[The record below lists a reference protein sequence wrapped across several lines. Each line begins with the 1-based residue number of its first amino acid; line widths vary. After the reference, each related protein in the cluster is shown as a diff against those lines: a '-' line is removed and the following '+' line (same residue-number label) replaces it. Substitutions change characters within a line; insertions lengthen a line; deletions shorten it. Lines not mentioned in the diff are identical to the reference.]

1 MKGIRER
8 AMEYG
13 VQSLFDVEALS
24 LLLGIKQDLLSEV
37 LTIKQFKERYP
48 MMKLTAIQK
57 QKVEALFEVMKRLGQ
72 EEVDAKIRANSPQAV
87 YRLVKWEMASL
98 KKEEFRVVL
107 LDTKCKVIGIRKI
120 SEGSLTASIV
130 HPREVFK
137 EAILESAY
145 SFIVVHNHPSG
156 ETTPSKEDIAIT
168 KRLQE
173 VGQVM
178 GIQLLDHVIVSSE
191 GYTSLKDGGYL

>member
-8 AMEYG
+8 AIEYG

-24 LLLGIKQDLLSEV
+24 LLLGINQDLLSEV
-37 LTIKQFKERYP
+37 LTIKQFKERYQ
-48 MMKLTAIQK
+48 MMKLTTIQK

-72 EEVDAKIRANSPQAV
+72 EEVDSKTRANSPQAV
-87 YRLVKWEMASL
+87 YQLVKWEMASL

-107 LDTKCKVIGIRKI
+107 MDAKCKVIGIRKI

-145 SFIVVHNHPSG
+145 SFIAVHNHPSG
-156 ETTPSKEDIAIT
+156 ETTPSKEDVAIT
-168 KRLQE
+168 KRLKE

-191 GYTSLKDGGYL
+191 GYTSLKDEGYF

>member
-1 MKGIRER
+1 MREIRER

-24 LLLGIKQDLLSEV
+24 LLLGINQDLLSEV
-37 LTIKQFKERYP
+37 LTIKQFKERYQL
-48 MMKLTAIQK
+48 MKLTTIQK
-57 QKVEALFEVMKRLGQ
+57 QRVEALFELIKRLGQ
-72 EEVDAKIRANSPQAV
+72 EEVDSKARANSPRAV
-87 YRLVKWEMASL
+87 YQLVRWEMASL
-98 KKEEFRVVL
+98 KKEEFRILL

-137 EAILESAY
+137 EAILGSAY
-145 SFIVVHNHPSG
+145 SFIAVHNHPSG
-156 ETTPSKEDIAIT
+156 ETTPSKEDVAIT

-191 GYTSLKDGGYL
+191 GYTSLKDEGYL

>member
-1 MKGIRER
+1 M
-8 AMEYG
+8 
-13 VQSLFDVEALS
+13 
-24 LLLGIKQDLLSEV
+24 
-37 LTIKQFKERYP
+37 
-48 MMKLTAIQK
+48 
-57 QKVEALFEVMKRLGQ
+57 
-72 EEVDAKIRANSPQAV
+72 
-87 YRLVKWEMASL
+87 
-98 KKEEFRVVL
+98 
-107 LDTKCKVIGIRKI
+107 
-120 SEGSLTASIV
+120 TASIV

-145 SFIVVHNHPSG
+145 SFIAVHNHPSG